1 MNDVTRGFVQA
12 WQLVVTLDPD
22 FVEIV
27 LLSLVVSGLA
37 VLLGTALGVPTGAL
51 LGLYSFPG
59 KRLVQVV
66 VGTLMGLPPVVL
78 GLVAYLALSRSGPLG
93 ALGWLFTPRAMVL
106 AQFIL
111 VTPIIAGLSAA
122 AVAGVEGNVRLTALG
137 LGANRRQVL
146 ATMILEARFAVM
158 AAVAAGLGRALA
170 EVGAVMM
177 VGGNILHETR
187 VMTTAIVLATGEGRF
202 DLAIALGLVLLGVAF
217 VLNAGIAVLQRA
229 GGGGR
234 A

>member
-1 MNDVTRGFVQA
+1 M
-12 WQLVVTLDPD
+12 
-22 FVEIV
+22 
-27 LLSLVVSGLA
+27 
-37 VLLGTALGVPTGAL
+37 
-51 LGLYSFPG
+51 
-59 KRLVQVV
+59 
-66 VGTLMGLPPVVL
+66 
-78 GLVAYLALSRSGPLG
+78 
-93 ALGWLFTPRAMVL
+93 
-106 AQFIL
+106 
-111 VTPIIAGLSAA
+111 SAA

-217 VLNAGIAVLQRA
+217 VLHAGIAVLQRA

>member
-37 VLLGTALGVPTGAL
+37 VLLGTALGVPAGAL

-93 ALGWLFTPRAMVL
+93 TLGWLFTPRAMVL

>member
-1 MNDVTRGFVQA
+1 MVQA
-12 WQLVVTLDPD
+12 WNLVVGFDPD

-27 LLSLVVSGLA
+27 WLSLKVSGLA
-37 VLLGTALGVPTGAL
+37 VILGTVVGVPAGAC
-51 LGLYSFPG
+51 LGLCRFPG
-59 KRLVQVV
+59 RRLAEIVTN
-66 VGTLMGLPPVVL
+66 TLMGLPPVVL
-78 GLVAYLALSRSGPLG
+78 GLLVYLMLSHSGPLG
-93 ALGWLFTPRAMVL
+93 EMGWLFTPKAMVL

-122 AVAGVEGNVRLTALG
+122 AVVGVEENVRLTALG

-146 ATMILEARFAVM
+146 AAMILEARFAVV

-202 DLAIALGLVLLGVAF
+202 DLAIALGLVLLGTAF
-217 VLNAGIAVLQRA
+217 LLNIGVSALQRL

>member
-37 VLLGTALGVPTGAL
+37 VLLGTALGVPAGAL